1 MTDKKKVKLY
11 VTAVKLGY
19 ENEFKIEVN
28 SFDKSTFDNHGGIA
42 IPLSVVEVEVEI
54 PTISGEQLQ
63 AEEVKQ
69 LQAAIQKEIAT
80 ALGIKTGLITMI
92 SSSIG
97 YSLPHD
103 SQASMSMKS
112 SIIYLL

>member
-42 IPLSVVEVEVEI
+42 IPLSVVEVEIEI

-63 AEEVKQ
+63 AEEVKP
-69 LQAAIQKEIAT
+69 LQAAIKKEMADSHVRVVAIEEK
-80 ALGIKTGLITMI
+80 IQ
-92 SSSIG
+92 
-97 YSLPHD
+97 SLMCIENQ
-103 SQASMSMKS
+103 SEKVGG
-112 SIIYLL
+112 